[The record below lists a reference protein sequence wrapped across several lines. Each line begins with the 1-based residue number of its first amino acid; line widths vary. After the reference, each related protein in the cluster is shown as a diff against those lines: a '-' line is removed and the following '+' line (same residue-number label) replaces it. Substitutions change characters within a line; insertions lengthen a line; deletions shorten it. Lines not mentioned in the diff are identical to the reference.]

1 MTAAF
6 SSAQH
11 PADNDDPDNGSGGRM
26 SFLDHLEDLRKRIIY
41 SGIALLTGMAIAFGF
56 MGQLAAFVLAPTRRA
71 LPPGSELIFTR
82 PSETFAVALDI
93 ALMAGLVLAAPVIM
107 YQVWLFVA
115 PALYANERRFAV
127 PFVALTALGTVAG
140 AAFAHYV
147 LFPAMISFFAM
158 FTFAEIKF
166 MPRVEEVFTLYVRL
180 LVGMVLVFQIPTL
193 AFFFAKMRLVT
204 ARFLWVKI
212 KYALLIIFVTAAIL
226 TPSPDPWNQVLVAA
240 PMFGLYLIG
249 IVAAWL
255 GQPKHRSNQA
265 GLRLVFTAAV
275 IDQALRQQRHR

>member
-1 MTAAF
+1 
-6 SSAQH
+6 
-11 PADNDDPDNGSGGRM
+11 M
-26 SFLDHLEDLRKRIIY
+26 SFLEHLEDLRKRIIY
-41 SGIALLTGMAIAFGF
+41 SGIAVLTGMAIAFGF

-82 PSETFAVALDI
+82 PSETLTVALDI
-93 ALMAGLVLAAPVIM
+93 ALIAGLVMAAPVIM

-115 PALYANERRFAV
+115 PALYANEKKFAV
-127 PFVALTALGTVAG
+127 PFVALAAVGTAAG
-140 AAFAHYV
+140 AAFAHYL

-166 MPRVEEVFTLYVRL
+166 MPRVEEVFTLYLRL
-180 LVGMVLVFQIPTL
+180 LMAMILVFQIPTL

-204 ARFLWVKI
+204 ARFLWVKM
-212 KYALLIIFVTAAIL
+212 KYALLIILVVAAIL
-226 TPSPDPWNQVLVAA
+226 TPSPDPWNQVLVAT

-255 GQPKHRSNQA
+255 GEPKRPSNQA
-265 GLRLVFTAAV
+265 GLRLVFTAAI
-275 IDQALRQQRHR
+275 IDQALRQQRQRR

>member
-1 MTAAF
+1 
-6 SSAQH
+6 
-11 PADNDDPDNGSGGRM
+11 M

-93 ALMAGLVLAAPVIM
+93 ALIAGLVMAAPVIM

-115 PALYANERRFAV
+115 PALYANEKKFAI

-140 AAFAHYV
+140 SAFAHYV

-204 ARFLWVKI
+204 ARFLWIKI
-212 KYALLIIFVTAAIL
+212 KYAVLIIFVTAAIL

-255 GQPKHRSNQA
+255 GQPKHRSNQV

-275 IDQALRQQRHR
+275 IDQALRPQRHR